1 MRDVGE
7 LREVKTK
14 LGEEAEHL
22 TGDALYVVL
31 SADDNEGR
39 DLVADAAPC
48 PLLRRMQCARTSS
61 TRGAWP
67 ESYGRSGRLY
77 AGFVFTA
84 VTMAAT
90 VPAIGARI
98 GPMMKIA
105 PIAPP
110 PSRSNR
116 PK

>member
-39 DLVADAAPC
+39 DLVADAAP
-48 PLLRRMQCARTSS
+48 
-61 TRGAWP
+61 
-67 ESYGRSGRLY
+67 
-77 AGFVFTA
+77 
-84 VTMAAT
+84 
-90 VPAIGARI
+90 
-98 GPMMKIA
+98 
-105 PIAPP
+105 
-110 PSRSNR
+110 
-116 PK
+116 